1 MIKIGNTG
9 IVGVY
14 KGSTP
19 ITSIYKWLDLVY
31 KTGSPILDADAYVQD
46 GLVFQLDGI
55 DKGNVEGAWVDRKA
69 GKEFT
74 LNNCI
79 VNSDNIEFNGTD
91 SSAVYNQLLDFGTTT
106 TLEVV
111 YIRETNGGTI
121 ISSGSKV
128 QLIVVH
134 DSTGYGNRF
143 FTGNQVTG
151 TTLPDTTTIHTLSIP
166 TSGRPILDQIA
177 QPKTYKKFY
186 SVSDTNTYVGGNP
199 SYLKG
204 KLYSIRIYNRNLT
217 QAEMIKNQMIDIQR
231 FNIPGYETVN
241 LTIEGND
248 GTPMTGAR
256 FAFLGNQYVY
266 DGTPVTLKVPK
277 GTYYQIDFSCV
288 PDYAACE
295 FLGTYVAEENNVRN
309 LKAIYTYD
317 GWGDYFVSNINLSG
331 STAEVRDGVTYY
343 KLAPTSNLTLDGN
356 IKIYHYPNDENFTVQ
371 FGLKGSRYP
380 ATLAE
385 TVPHIYTGSTS
396 SGIYNIRDK
405 AGAKSQTFYNIVHLN
420 SYFYLNGVTYTGTAK
435 RFGSLNSN
443 LPTQLQNNSNYKN
456 SISPI
461 EVAAGRYELCFAN
474 PNYSSPA
481 HIDTLIIGPHDSS
494 GNISSCFQISV
505 PYQLYVKRIPNLL
518 QMYPFTSFDLGN
530 VTFESKEGLIESLL
544 TNSLDR
550 SAFDPCTV
558 QLNSGNKASL
568 TADEIAQITSKGY
581 TIA

>member
-31 KTGSPILDADAYVQD
+31 KTGSPIPSADDYVQD

-69 GKEFT
+69 GRQFT

-128 QLIVVH
+128 QLVVVH
-134 DSTGYGNRF
+134 DSTGYGNRY

-166 TSGRPILDQIA
+166 TKGRPILDQIA

-204 KLYSIRIYNRNLT
+204 KIYSIRIYNRNLT

-343 KLAPTSNLTLDGN
+343 KLANVSEATLDGN
-356 IKIYHYPNDENFTVQ
+356 IKVYHYPNDENFSVQ
-371 FGLKGSRYP
+371 FGTRRWP
-380 ATLAE
+380 AYSLE

-396 SGIYNIRDK
+396 SGISNIK
-405 AGAKSQTFYNIVHLN
+405 NGAKSQTFYNIVHLN
-420 SYFYLNGVTYTGTAK
+420 SYLYLNGVVYTGTAK

-443 LPTQLQNNSNYKN
+443 SFTGLESNTVYETR
-456 SISPI
+456 ISPI
-461 EVAAGRYELCFAN
+461 EVAAGRDALCYAN
-474 PNYSSPA
+474 PSHGSPA
-481 HIDTLIIGPHDSS
+481 HIDTLIIGPNDSYSS
-494 GNISSCFQISV
+494 GDISSCFSISV

-518 QMYPFTSFDLGN
+518 QMYPFTSFDLRD
-530 VTFESKEGLIESLL
+530 VIFESKEGLIESLL

-550 SAFDPCTV
+550 SAFDHCTV
-558 QLNSGNKASL
+558 QLNSGNKGLL

>member
-1 MIKIGNTG
+1 MIVADKIFKGNTE
-9 IVGVY
+9 ILKIF
-14 KGSTP
+14 KGLNLEWEKVIP
-19 ITSIYKWLDLVY
+19 IP
-31 KTGSPILDADAYVQD
+31 GADAYVQD

-79 VNSDNIEFNGTD
+79 VNSDNIEFNGND
-91 SSAVYNQLLDFGTTT
+91 SQAVYNQLLDFGTTT
-106 TLEVV
+106 TVEAVF
-111 YIRETNGGTI
+111 IKEKNGGDI
-121 ISSGSKV
+121 ICSGTNV
-128 QLIVVH
+128 QLLSLYYTNQI
-134 DSTGYGNRF
+134 RF
-143 FTGNQVTG
+143 FSGNQVVG
-151 TTLPDTTTIHTLSIP
+151 MPLPDPTTIHTLSVP

-177 QPKTYKKFY
+177 QPKTHKKFY
-186 SVSDTNTYVGGNP
+186 DNVSTTNTYVGFP
-199 SYLKG
+199 FYLKG

-217 QAEMIKNQMIDIQR
+217 SAEMMKNQMIDIQR

-317 GWGDYFVSNINLSG
+317 GWGDYFVSNQNLSG
-331 STAEVRDGVTYY
+331 STEEVRDGVTYY
-343 KLAPTSNLTLDGN
+343 KLANVNSVELSYESYM
-356 IKIYHYPNDENFTVQ
+356 KIYHYPNNENFHLS
-371 FGLKGSRYP
+371 GNKINSL
-380 ATLAE
+380 E
-385 TVPHIYTGSTS
+385 TVPHIYTGIYYFD
-396 SGIYNIRDK
+396 IYNNTRSVN
-405 AGAKSQTFYNIVHLN
+405 SQTFYNIVHLN
-420 SYFYLNGVTYTGTAK
+420 SITYINGVQYKGTAK

-443 LPTQLQNNSNYKN
+443 KGAYQQYDQVENK
-456 SISPI
+456 ISPI
-461 EVAAGRYELCFAN
+461 EVADGRYKLCYTTS
-474 PNYSSPA
+474 YSSPA
-481 HIDTLIIGPHDSS
+481 HIDTLIIAPHDD
-494 GNISSCFQISV
+494 NDDDIRKCFSIEV
-505 PYQLYVKRIPNLL
+505 PYTLYVKRIPNLL
-518 QMYPFTSFDLGN
+518 QIYAFYSFDLSN
-530 VTFESKEGLIESLL
+530 VKFESKEGLIESLL

-550 SAFDPCTV
+550 SAFDPCNIT
-558 QLNSGNKASL
+558 LNSNTKALL

-581 TIA
+581 TIG

>member
-1 MIKIGNTG
+1 MIIADRIFKGNTE
-9 IVGVY
+9 ILKIF
-14 KGSTP
+14 KGMNLEWEKAIP
-19 ITSIYKWLDLVY
+19 IPS
-31 KTGSPILDADAYVQD
+31 ADAYVQD

-69 GKEFT
+69 GKQFT

-79 VNSDNIEFNGTD
+79 VNSDNIQFNGTD

-106 TLEVV
+106 TIEAVFTS
-111 YIRETNGGTI
+111 EKNANTI
-121 ISSGSKV
+121 ISSGDKV
-128 QLIVVH
+128 QLIALM
-134 DSTGYGNRF
+134 STSGYRYRYF
-143 FTGNQVTG
+143 SGNQVTG
-151 TTLPDTTTIHTLSIP
+151 QTFPDPTAIHTLSIP

-177 QPKTYKKFY
+177 QPKTYKHFY
-186 SVSDTNTYVGGNP
+186 SVSDTNTYVGGGL

-204 KLYSIRIYNRNLT
+204 KIYSIRIYNRNLT
-217 QAEMIKNQMIDIQR
+217 SAEMLKNQMIDIER

-317 GWGDYFVSNINLSG
+317 GWGDYFVSNQNLSG
-331 STAEVRDGVTYY
+331 SIAEVRDGVIYY
-343 KLAPTSNLTLDGN
+343 KLANVSNVNLPESY
-356 IKIYHYPNDENFTVQ
+356 IRIYHYPNNENFYLSS
-371 FGLKGSRYP
+371 GIINL
-380 ATLAE
+380 LE
-385 TVPHIYTGSTS
+385 TVPHIYTGNNFFQ
-396 SGIYNIRDK
+396 IYKNTDTVD
-405 AGAKSQTFYNIVHLN
+405 SQTFYNIVHLN
-420 SYFYLNGVTYTGTAK
+420 SNFYINGVECRGTAK

-443 LPTQLQNNSNYKN
+443 KYTYQQSDQVENK
-456 SISPI
+456 ISPI
-461 EVAAGRYELCFAN
+461 EVAAGRYKWRPTAS
-474 PNYSSPA
+474 YSYPA
-481 HIDTLIIGPHDSS
+481 HIDTLIIAPHDNND
-494 GNISSCFQISV
+494 GDIRNCFSIDV
-505 PYQLYVKRIPNLL
+505 PQTLYVKRIPNLL
-518 QMYPFTSFDLGN
+518 QIYAFYSFDLSN

-550 SAFDPCTV
+550 SAFDPCSIT
-558 QLNSGNKASL
+558 LNSNTKALL

>member
-1 MIKIGNTG
+1 MIIADKVFKGNTE
-9 IVGVY
+9 ILKIF
-14 KGSTP
+14 KGMNLEWEKVIP
-19 ITSIYKWLDLVY
+19 IPS
-31 KTGSPILDADAYVQD
+31 ADAYVQD

-69 GKEFT
+69 GRQFT

-91 SSAVYNQLLDFGTTT
+91 SEAVHNQLLDLGTTT

-111 YIRETNGGTI
+111 FIKEKTSATI
-121 ISSGSKV
+121 ISSGGKV
-128 QLIVVH
+128 QLIALH
-134 DSTGYGNRF
+134 TTSGYNYRF
-143 FTGNQVTG
+143 FSGNQITG
-151 TTLPDTTTIHTLSIP
+151 QPFPDPTAIHTLSIP

-177 QPKTYKKFY
+177 QPKTYKDFD
-186 SVSDTNTYVGGNP
+186 SESESDTTHTYVGGGP

-204 KLYSIRIYNRNLT
+204 KIYSIRIYNRNLT
-217 QAEMIKNQMIDIQR
+217 QAEMLKNQMIDIER

-277 GTYYQIDFSCV
+277 GTHYQIDFSCV

-317 GWGDYFVSNINLSG
+317 GWGDNFVSNVNFDG
-331 STAEVRDGVTYY
+331 SIAEVRDGVTYY
-343 KLAPTSNLTLDGN
+343 KLADYSSVFCSGS
-356 IKIYHYPNDENFTVQ
+356 IRVYHYPNNEKFHIQ
-371 FGLKGSRYP
+371 FGNQYKAVDSI
-380 ATLAE
+380 E
-385 TVPHIYTGSTS
+385 TVPHIYTGSKE
-396 SGIYNIRDK
+396 SGIYHNSGS
-405 AGAKSQTFYNIVHLN
+405 ANSQTFYNIVHLN
-420 SYFYLNGVTYTGTAK
+420 SIFYINGVTYTGTAR

-443 LPTQLQNNSNYKN
+443 ASTRLENGMTYENY
-456 SISPI
+456 ISPI
-461 EVAAGRYELCFAN
+461 EVAAGRGEMNFSY
-474 PNYSSPA
+474 PYYSQTSN
-481 HIDTLIIGPHDSS
+481 IDTLIIGPYD
-494 GNISSCFQISV
+494 GDNLGSV
-505 PYQLYVKRIPNLL
+505 FSINVEKKFIVNRIPNLL
-518 QMYPFTSFDLGN
+518 QNYPFGHFDLSL
-530 VTFESKEGLIESLL
+530 VTFTSKEGLIETLI

-550 SAFDPCTV
+550 ASYDSV
-558 QLNSGNKASL
+558 SIKLNSDTKALL
-568 TADEIAQITSKGY
+568 TSDEIAQITSKGY

>member
-1 MIKIGNTG
+1 MITADKIFKGNTE
-9 IVGVY
+9 ILKIF
-14 KGSTP
+14 KGMNLEWEKVIP
-19 ITSIYKWLDLVY
+19 IPS
-31 KTGSPILDADAYVQD
+31 ADAYVQD

-69 GKEFT
+69 GRQFT

-91 SSAVYNQLLDFGTTT
+91 SSAVYNQLLDLGTTT

-111 YIRETNGGTI
+111 FIKEKTSATI
-121 ISSGSKV
+121 ISSGDKV
-128 QLIVVH
+128 QLIALH
-134 DSTGYGNRF
+134 TTSGYNYRF
-143 FTGNQVTG
+143 FSGNQITG
-151 TTLPDTTTIHTLSIP
+151 KPFPDPTAIHTLSIP

-177 QPKTYKKFY
+177 QPKTYKDFD
-186 SVSDTNTYVGGNP
+186 SESESDTTHTYVGGGP

-204 KLYSIRIYNRNLT
+204 KIYSIRIYNRNLT
-217 QAEMIKNQMIDIQR
+217 QAEMLKNQMIDIER

-266 DGTPVTLKVPK
+266 DGNPVTLKVPK
-277 GTYYQIDFSCV
+277 GTHYQIDFSCV

-317 GWGDYFVSNINLSG
+317 GWGDYFVSNVNVNG

-343 KLAPTSNLTLDGN
+343 KLANYSSVFCSGT
-356 IKIYHYPNDENFTVQ
+356 IKVYHYPNDENFHVY
-371 FGLKGSRYP
+371 FGNEYNAANSV
-380 ATLAE
+380 E
-385 TVPHIYTGSTS
+385 TVPHIYTGSEE
-396 SGIYNIRDK
+396 SGIYGYHSGIN
-405 AGAKSQTFYNIVHLN
+405 SQTFYNIVHLN
-420 SYFYLNGVTYTGTAK
+420 SIFYINGVIYTGTAR

-443 LPTQLQNNSNYKN
+443 ASTKIANNSSYKN
-456 SISPI
+456 YISPI
-461 EVAAGRYELCFAN
+461 EVAAGRGYLNFSDYY
-474 PNYSSPA
+474 YSRVSN
-481 HIDTLIIGPHDSS
+481 IDTLIIGPSD
-494 GNISSCFQISV
+494 GDNLGSV
-505 PYQLYVKRIPNLL
+505 FGINVENKFNVNRIPNLL
-518 QMYPFTSFDLGN
+518 QNYPFGHFDLSL
-530 VTFESKEGLIESLL
+530 VTFKSKEGLIETLI

-550 SAFDPCTV
+550 ASYDSV
-558 QLNSGNKASL
+558 SIKLNSDTKALL
-568 TADEIAQITSKGY
+568 TSDEIAQITSKGY

>member
-31 KTGSPILDADAYVQD
+31 KTESPIPDADAYVQD

-69 GKEFT
+69 GKQFT
-74 LNNCI
+74 LKNCI

-91 SSAVYNQLLDFGTTT
+91 SQAVYNQLLDFGTDT

-111 YIRETNGGTI
+111 FIKEKKGGDI
-121 ISSGSKV
+121 ILSGSNV
-128 QLIVVH
+128 QLITLYYT
-134 DSTGYGNRF
+134 SGLKTRF
-143 FTGNQVTG
+143 FSGNQVVG
-151 TTLPDTTTIHTLSIP
+151 MPLPDPTTIHTLSVP

-177 QPKTYKKFY
+177 QPKTYKYYY
-186 SVSDTNTYVGGNP
+186 STSDTKTYVGD
-199 SYLKG
+199 YLKG
-204 KLYSIRIYNRNLT
+204 KIYSIRIYNRNLT

-266 DGTPVTLKVPK
+266 NGTPVTLKVPK

-317 GWGDYFVSNINLSG
+317 GWGDYFVSDQNLSG
-331 STAEVRDGVTYY
+331 STEEVRDGVIYY
-343 KLAPTSNLTLDGN
+343 KLANVSSVNLPESY
-356 IKIYHYPNDENFTVQ
+356 IRIYHYPNNEYFYLSSGIINS
-371 FGLKGSRYP
+371 L
-380 ATLAE
+380 E
-385 TVPHIYTGSTS
+385 TVPHIYTGNNFFQIYKNNSTVE
-396 SGIYNIRDK
+396 
-405 AGAKSQTFYNIVHLN
+405 SQTFYNIVHLN
-420 SYFYLNGVTYTGTAK
+420 SDIYINGVRCRGTAK

-443 LPTQLQNNSNYKN
+443 GNTYQQNDQVENK
-456 SISPI
+456 ISPI
-461 EVAAGRYELCFAN
+461 EVAAGRYKWRPTAS
-474 PNYSSPA
+474 YSSPA
-481 HIDTLIIGPHDSS
+481 HIDTLIIGPHD
-494 GNISSCFQISV
+494 NADKDIRNCFSIDV
-505 PYQLYVKRIPNLL
+505 PQTLYVKRIPNLL
-518 QMYPFTSFDLGN
+518 QTYAFYSFDLSN

-550 SAFDPCTV
+550 SAFDPCSIT
-558 QLNSGNKASL
+558 LNSNTKALL